1 MAASPGDDDERSCAG
16 AASTSSLGAAAA
28 GLDVASASVAKAAV
42 DCAAP
47 EKKSDDLLDAIKKLK
62 EEQNAVRSERKRIK
76 KDLKNAERRR
86 SRLRKK
92 AKQLSDNDLMDVLKM
107 RGFNE
112 PAPNGPSR

>member
-16 AASTSSLGAAAA
+16 AASTSSLGAAVAGLEVAAA
-28 GLDVASASVAKAAV
+28 GVAKPV
-42 DCAAP
+42 IDCAAP
-47 EKKSDDLLDAIKKLK
+47 VKKSDDLLDAIKKLK

-112 PAPNGPSR
+112 PAPNGPSQ